1 MRKFYITIIALL
13 FFLSCSR
20 KQEKTNEEI
29 YQEEFY
35 SVLNEL
41 IQIRLPET
49 AVIYIET
56 TPVYKTWFGP
66 LKLTDYLLSNIP
78 PPPPPP
84 PPPGQIHYDKD
95 FFQTQIEKRH
105 LDSSEANYMYR
116 SIDSSR
122 ILQIDSYRVEF
133 PTISKLKF
141 KEIFYKKDKT
151 VSYETLK
158 KLYGKRCY
166 IMVSTP
172 VFNSKYSKAIL
183 SISYCCGPGQQEG
196 FEFILE
202 KKNEKWKLIE
212 EIGTWKK

>member
-1 MRKFYITIIALL
+1 MRKLYITFIALL
-13 FFLSCSR
+13 LFLSCSR
-20 KQEKTNEEI
+20 NQEKTNEEI
-29 YQEEFY
+29 YHEEFY

-56 TPVYKTWFGP
+56 TPVYKSRVGSFN
-66 LKLTDYLLSNIP
+66 LTGYSLSIP

-84 PPPGQIHYDKD
+84 PPPGQIYYDKD
-95 FFQTQIEKRH
+95 FFQTQIEKKH
-105 LDSSEANYMYR
+105 FDSSEADFMYH

-122 ILQIDSYRVEF
+122 ILKIDSSRVEF

-151 VSYETLK
+151 VSHETLK
-158 KLYGKRCY
+158 NLYGKNCF

-183 SISYCCGPGQQEG
+183 SVSYCCGPSQQEG

-212 EIGTWKK
+212 EIGTWGN